1 MPRRDEKAVMVPA
14 IDETR
19 DSWAATRVWLLR
31 LINEVTRSP
40 WRVIVVNFRCA
51 ASACQKRDPLELAMT
66 PWNFKFGHRSAD
78 LTADLTLQF
87 KYSVP

>member
-1 MPRRDEKAVMVPA
+1 MVPA

-19 DSWAATRVWLLR
+19 DSWAATLLR

-40 WRVIVVNFRCA
+40 WRVIVVDFQCV
-51 ASACQKRDPLELAMT
+51 ASLVPPAENAIPSKLTMT
-66 PWNFKFGHRSAD
+66 PWNFKFGHQSAG
-78 LTADLTLQF
+78 LTAGLALQF

>member
-1 MPRRDEKAVMVPA
+1 MVPA

-19 DSWAATRVWLLR
+19 GSWAATLLR
-31 LINEVTRSP
+31 PINEVTRSP
-40 WRVIVVNFRCA
+40 WRVIVVNFRCV
-51 ASACQKRDPLELAMT
+51 ASLVLPAKNAIPSKLTMT

-78 LTADLTLQF
+78 LRADLALQF

>member
-51 ASACQKRDPLELAMT
+51 ASACQKRDPLEI
-66 PWNFKFGHRSAD
+66 GHDSMEFQIWA
-78 LTADLTLQF
+78 
-87 KYSVP
+87 SVGGPHGGFDTTVQV